1 MPSLPRTGVS
11 KADPTVSCASWWPR
25 LAVLVVP
32 LVLSAQRPAISP
44 LEAAHLVEAQVK
56 DLTVTAIRSG
66 VEQAIPIYYV
76 EGRTGGDGYLG
87 IVDARVARTLRI
99 LRNGVEQYRWP
110 GVLAVGHRGTVRF
123 APENTAAAFRKAVE
137 LGVDLIEMDVRET
150 RDGHLIIMHDVTVD
164 RTTNGK
170 GRVADLT
177 LEEIKRL
184 DAGAWFGPQFAG
196 ERVPTL
202 EEALA
207 AIEGRALPDIDF
219 KAGSPEKL
227 VAVLARRQLLGKV
240 TLYCGDWDLLRR
252 TLAVSPNFL
261 IRPTAPRGLTGLPVL
276 MQTFHPPVVN
286 MDWPEFSERLMV
298 ETHLAGARAFVN
310 TLGPNDTE
318 FGLLRAIEAGADF
331 IQSDRPDLLLPL
343 LRARGLHR

>member
-1 MPSLPRTGVS
+1 MSPIPSLF
-11 KADPTVSCASWWPR
+11 
-25 LAVLVVP
+25 LAGA
-32 LVLSAQRPAISP
+32 LVLTAPPASRPQGPRISP
-44 LEAAHLVEAQVK
+44 VEAAHLVELHVG
-56 DLTVTAIRSG
+56 DLAITAIRPGMEEG
-66 VEQAIPIYYV
+66 VAIYYV
-76 EGRTGGDGYLG
+76 EGRAGSDGYRAV
-87 IVDARVARTLRI
+87 VDARVARTLRI
-99 LRNGVEQYRWP
+99 TRNGAEFYQWP

-150 RDGHLIIMHDVTVD
+150 KDGHLVIMHDATVD

-170 GRVADLT
+170 GEVADLT

-202 EEALA
+202 DEALA

-219 KAGSPEKL
+219 KAGTPEKL
-227 VAVLARRQLLGKV
+227 VAALARRQLLGKV

-252 TLAVSPNFL
+252 TLEVSPKFL
-261 IRPTAPRGLTGLPVL
+261 LRPTAPKGLTGLPVL
-276 MQTFHPPVVN
+276 MQAFNPPIVN
-286 MDWPEFSERLMV
+286 MNWREFSERLIV
-298 ETHLAGARAFVN
+298 ETHLAGAKAFVN

-318 FGLLRAIEAGADF
+318 FGMLQAIQAGADY